1 VGDVIYVDFK
11 RKRRIDPEWM
21 AEQERQF
28 NRMMVDQDTPTP
40 DEYYNTAPSDCE

>member
-1 VGDVIYVDFK
+1 MGDVIYVDFK